1 VVKVTS
7 TKATQ
12 AYHRTQ
18 RFSRKVK
25 PMLGYLVLGIHAN
38 PERIATYLDGRKV
51 VGGYPVAEPAAA
63 S

>member
-1 VVKVTS
+1 
-7 TKATQ
+7 
-12 AYHRTQ
+12 
-18 RFSRKVK
+18 
-25 PMLGYLVLGIHAN
+25 MLGYSVLGIHAN